1 VNRFKPHARSHTRT
15 LGLSLLGLCSSLSIV
30 FSHSQ
35 AQSQSNLS
43 IGQDSFVFDRLENLK
58 GFSPNAVKRVDG
70 ALEFIGQINRV
81 LAQQNIQL
89 TVVVVPSVRRIYP
102 EKLPSSFKT
111 SEELQGLYTHVLDK
125 LRADGVFMPDLQ
137 TALINAKAKAGNEFL
152 LYMRQDNH
160 WSTVGAFEAA
170 KVIAASIGTKWA
182 SSLKELPEHKS
193 SYEWL
198 APVLYEGNFYRNLSK
213 QDQMKIVQEQLRPIK
228 YNQQDAGNLLGD
240 DTPGITLVG
249 TSFSHLKEFAFS
261 NGLAH
266 FLNRD
271 VLNAAESGKGFWTP
285 LLDYLSSD
293 AFANTPPKLLIW
305 EIPEDHLAPGYP
317 PFDWADDWA
326 RRQYALELAANI
338 KPNCAAEAIKP
349 VAFASADFS
358 GDATRT
364 HVDSSTKASFVKF
377 SFENPIRN
385 DQYLSLRVTSK
396 NTESMELQSEGP
408 QIKKYATKFPGY
420 GVQHRLNVPM
430 AILSDGTNRSVTL
443 NVSPGSDLTLEGAH
457 LCTIPAELNK
467 WANPSK

>member
-1 VNRFKPHARSHTRT
+1 MRVNCFKTHART

-30 FSHSQ
+30 LSNSL
-35 AQSQSNLS
+35 AQSQTNLS
-43 IGQDSFVFDRLENLK
+43 IGQDSFVFDRLENFK
-58 GFSPNAVKRVDG
+58 GYSPNAVKRVDG
-70 ALEFIGQINRV
+70 ALEFIGRINRV
-81 LAQQNIQL
+81 LAKQNIQL
-89 TVVVVPSVRRIYP
+89 TVVIVPSVRRIYP
-102 EKLPSSFKT
+102 EKLPNSFKT
-111 SEELQGLYTHVLDK
+111 TEELQGLYSHVLEK
-125 LRADGVFMPDLQ
+125 LRTDGVFSPDLQ
-137 TALINAKAKAGNEFL
+137 AAFLQAKSRAGNEFP

-170 KVIAASIGTKWA
+170 KVIAASMGAKWT
-182 SSLKELPEHKS
+182 SSLKELREHKS

-198 APVLYEGNFYRNLSK
+198 TPVLYEGNFYRNLSK
-213 QDQMKIVQEQLRPIK
+213 ENQMKIVQEQHRPIK

-266 FLNRD
+266 FLKRD
-271 VLNAAESGKGFWTP
+271 VLNAAESGKSFWTP

-293 AFANTPPKLLIW
+293 AYANTPPKMLIW

-317 PFDWADDWA
+317 PFNWADEWA

-338 KPNCAAEAIKP
+338 KPNCEADAIKP
-349 VAFASADFS
+349 VVFASADFS
-358 GDATRT
+358 GDATST

-385 DQYLSLRVTSK
+385 DQYLSLRITSK
-396 NTESMELQSEGP
+396 NTESIELQSEGP
-408 QIKKYATKFPGY
+408 QVKKYATKFLGY
-420 GVQHRLNVPM
+420 GVQHRLNVPL
-430 AILSDGTNRSVTL
+430 AILSDGQNRSVTV

-467 WANPSK
+467 WANPVK